1 MENRTIKIFIDDGSL
16 EKTLASDQ
24 KLLEQ
29 LAQKQEKLRQG
40 TKQWNELEEK
50 RQATLKR
57 IDTTQQQLNK
67 TMGLTMEQLRRK
79 SQELNKELNK
89 MPIELRASSQAAANL
104 KIIQAEMAKVKA
116 ETQAT
121 ASVLSRIRAGT
132 NSVVNGFNKYSGVA
146 LSFIA
151 GITGALLSL
160 RRSLELGREFED
172 AKANLSALTNLRGE
186 QLEYLATQAKEMSKS
201 EVEGNVR
208 ITQSASEILKAY
220 TIVGSQRPELLKNKE
235 ALAEV
240 TKQSMI
246 LSEASKM
253 ALEPSARAVT
263 TAMNQFNLEAV
274 DSSRIINS
282 LAAGSQAGA
291 ADVTFLTTVME
302 KSGTTANMAGL
313 SFETFVAAA
322 ETIAPKFKSAEE
334 AGTQLR
340 NAFIKLEMQESELR
354 PSVVGLETALDNLAK
369 RGMGVTD
376 MQKMF
381 GEGGFIAAAALIE
394 NRKQLVAYKDA
405 VTDTNVAIEQAA
417 INTDTATA
425 KLAQQRNK
433 MNEYAISLGTKL
445 APAAISASSAFNKFL
460 GLIDEIT
467 NVPLSKKMEE
477 DRIALKVL
485 ESQILN
491 TNTRQED
498 RIKLIKQ
505 LQNQYPEYLGN
516 LKAEEISNKQIAD
529 TVQQINKELVN
540 KIILQKQD
548 EKIADAA
555 QNVATEKEKM
565 LKAEMALMEE
575 IVKIEDKYS
584 NLIKVDKTLPL
595 KEQAESILKV
605 HQKLRSSFLGPT
617 LKTYLD
623 AYKAYNMTTSV
634 REKELNEVMD
644 ERNKIMA
651 RLGIVT
657 KEATTEGKQTVAE
670 FLSYNTSVISELQ
683 QKRTNANNQEIG
695 DIKQVLQQKLN
706 ELKAFRQARLK
717 ELSPDEVK
725 KLADQEKLILN
736 EMSKT
741 KFKPTGGDDD
751 KDDKVAK
758 AKENYQKLI
767 DANDKFIKD
776 LHAKQLTGLQKEL
789 EQERLKFD
797 EKIKE
802 LEDFKAKEGELLS
815 KEQKKEIDDKVIE
828 LTKEQEAAL
837 QAIKVRYAKETNE
850 KIEQLRQG
858 LNLELKSAQQL
869 EIEQV
874 RAKYKKLI
882 EEAKEHGLDLTELH
896 NLQKAEEDRINK
908 KYDEIEEAD
917 QAAKEEKDR
926 QKRQQKIQDILRGAQ
941 QLTQALIDGI
951 SQIRAQNRQQE
962 LDAELATINQAAQ
975 ASLSALDE
983 RHKAELSRTGLSE
996 RSKAQLERKYQAE
1009 KAAIEKKHRDEERRL
1024 KLKDWKAN
1032 QQAAITQALINGALA
1047 ITNILATRPKNDL
1060 GIGDAI
1066 MIAAAGV
1073 TTASQVALIS
1083 GKKPPQFKYG
1093 GIPKG
1098 PSHSQGGIKLVSNG
1112 QAIAEMEGGEPI
1124 ISRQTY
1130 ANNKPVVDALL
1141 YSGLYRN
1148 GASINYPRFG
1158 IQPRLNFGRVQ
1169 AANRPRYQ
1177 QGGIAPTV
1185 TANNTTP
1192 ADPAN
1197 TELLTQLQS
1206 LMQQNQALLMQLNQ
1220 RLAQPLTAV
1229 TIIGHKQAD
1238 EIQELMEENQR
1249 ISQSNGF

>member
-16 EKTLASDQ
+16 EKTLARDQ
-24 KLLEQ
+24 KLMEQ
-29 LAQKQEKLRQG
+29 IAQKQEKLRQG

-89 MPIELRASSQAAANL
+89 IPIELRASSQAAANL

-121 ASVLSRIRAGT
+121 ESAMQRMRNRIGGIT
-132 NSVVNGFNKYSGVA
+132 DGFNKYSNIAITLAATLTGVVLGFRKLIDNFYDFEDGLNNLSA
-146 LSFIA
+146 LTGLEGENLQWLGQQAQDLGTKVTENGGRITQSATEILEAFTLMGSNKPELLQSKEALASVTEQALILAGAAKIEAAAAVDALALTMNQFNAPANEAGRYINVLAAGSKVGAANVEQINASMLKAGSAFKSANVSVEEAVGLIETLAERGQKGEIA
-151 GITGALLSL
+151 GTGLKNMMIKLQTQTNQNFNPAIV
-160 RRSLELGREFED
+160 GVNQAFENL
-172 AKANLSALTNLRGE
+172 AKANLSATELT
-186 QLEYLATQAKEMSKS
+186 
-201 EVEGNVR
+201 
-208 ITQSASEILKAY
+208 
-220 TIVGSQRPELLKNKE
+220 
-235 ALAEV
+235 
-240 TKQSMI
+240 
-246 LSEASKM
+246 
-253 ALEPSARAVT
+253 
-263 TAMNQFNLEAV
+263 
-274 DSSRIINS
+274 
-282 LAAGSQAGA
+282 
-291 ADVTFLTTVME
+291 
-302 KSGTTANMAGL
+302 
-313 SFETFVAAA
+313 
-322 ETIAPKFKSAEE
+322 
-334 AGTQLR
+334 
-340 NAFIKLEMQESELR
+340 
-354 PSVVGLETALDNLAK
+354 
-369 RGMGVTD
+369 
-376 MQKMF
+376 KMF
-381 GEGGFIAAAALIE
+381 GMENYTTAKILID
-394 NRKQLVAYKDA
+394 NHKAIDGYTKA
-405 VTDTNVAIEQAA
+405 VTDTNTAYEQHLKNTSGGRAALAQARNDFMNQAMVLGERLAPMLAFSTNLFTQLVKLLLQLPQFWQDNKVAIMAFTAA
-417 INTDTATA
+417 LIAYRSQQILATA
-425 KLAQQRNK
+425 STVARMATEKAQLLMTGALTVAQKGLNTVMRANPIGFVFSLIAALTGVFAVLYQRSEK
-433 MNEYAISLGTKL
+433 VR
-445 APAAISASSAFNKFL
+445 AAVAGVWEVLKFL
-460 GLIDEIT
+460 GQTIKDGVLKIFEGLGDVIT
-467 NVPLSKKMEE
+467 GIFTLDTDKIKAGIKKAAQGVV
-477 DRIALKVL
+477 D
-485 ESQILN
+485 
-491 TNTRQED
+491 
-498 RIKLIKQ
+498 
-505 LQNQYPEYLGN
+505 
-516 LKAEEISNKQIAD
+516 SN
-529 TVQQINKELVN
+529 
-540 KIILQKQD
+540 IITSVYKNGS
-548 EKIADAA
+548 KIA
-555 QNVATEKEKM
+555 E
-565 LKAEMALMEE
+565 
-575 IVKIEDKYS
+575 
-584 NLIKVDKTLPL
+584 
-595 KEQAESILKV
+595 
-605 HQKLRSSFLGPT
+605 
-617 LKTYLD
+617 
-623 AYKAYNMTTSV
+623 AYNKGFDNKMKEEE
-634 REKELNEVMD
+634 EKRKNAKKKETIPGLTGTPV
-644 ERNKIMA
+644 
-651 RLGIVT
+651 VT
-657 KEATTEGKQTVAE
+657 DFTPPPNPTEE
-670 FLSYNTSVISELQ
+670 
-683 QKRTNANNQEIG
+683 
-695 DIKQVLQQKLN
+695 
-706 ELKAFRQARLK
+706 
-717 ELSPDEVK
+717 
-725 KLADQEKLILN
+725 
-736 EMSKT
+736 
-741 KFKPTGGDDD
+741 
-751 KDDKVAK
+751 DDKVAK

-802 LEDFKAKEGELLS
+802 LEDFKTKEGALLNN
-815 KEQKKEIDDKVIE
+815 EQKKEIDDKVIE

-850 KIEQLRQG
+850 KIEQLRLG

-874 RAKYKKLI
+874 QAKYKKLI

-926 QKRQQKIQDILRGAQ
+926 QKRQQKIQDIVRGAQ
-941 QLTQALIDGI
+941 QLTQALTDGI
-951 SQIRAQNRQQE
+951 SQIRAQFRQQE
-962 LDAELATINQAAQ
+962 LDADLATINQAAQ

-1009 KAAIEKKHRDEERRL
+1009 KAAIEKKHREEERRL

-1047 ITNILATRPKNDL
+1047 ITNILATRPKNDF

-1158 IQPRLNFGRVQ
+1158 IQPRLNFSRVQ